1 MVSGFGGDPHI
12 IARVMLKH
20 FGLDPDRNVKF
31 VRVPH
36 QMAALPRCTKAWFL
50 NDCGTSARYGSKKA
64 GLNILAR
71 SQEIVSYPVTG
82 LIATVKKINEK
93 PYEIKRVIKAGIRVV
108 TGTYGRNG
116 RVRFNS

>member
-31 VRVPH
+31 VPGPH

-50 NDCGTSARYGSKKA
+50 QRLWD
-64 GLNILAR
+64 LR
-71 SQEIVSYPVTG
+71 SIWKQKSSV
-82 LIATVKKINEK
+82 
-93 PYEIKRVIKAGIRVV
+93 
-108 TGTYGRNG
+108 
-116 RVRFNS
+116 